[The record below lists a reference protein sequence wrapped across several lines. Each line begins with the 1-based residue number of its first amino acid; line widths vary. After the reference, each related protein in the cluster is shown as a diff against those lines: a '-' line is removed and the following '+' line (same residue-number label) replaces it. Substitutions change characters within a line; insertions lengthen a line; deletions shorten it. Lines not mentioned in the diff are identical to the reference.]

1 MSKRTH
7 LPFEALTPFS
17 LLSSDLLNFSFSSA
31 AQVRERKERE
41 ALDKQRERGAELEQ
55 VGGADG
61 GEHED
66 LGHDHLDL
74 DQEEHEGEQWGKA
87 GPGGAYWRP
96 CAVTGQGFLDKMI
109 GTAEGH
115 QWTTSHPPA
124 ILSFHSPNVRLR
136 SDLKCKVLP

>member
-17 LLSSDLLNFSFSSA
+17 LLSSDLLNLSFSSA

-55 VGGADG
+55 VGGANG

-96 CAVTGQGFLDKMI
+96 CAVTGQGFLDKMV
-109 GTAEGH
+109 GTSEGH
-115 QWTTSHPPA
+115 LQFPDDHQCTAVELKSPS
-124 ILSFHSPNVRLR
+124 IL
-136 SDLKCKVLP
+136 